1 MKRKEFYMATTF
13 PQIGNKVVA
22 KVIDTAGN
30 CTIGMQK
37 GDEFELSVHKCG
49 DFCGYFYHNIFN
61 WVTMLQFGGTFPM
74 GDPDVMEWVC
84 PNPRNQVKIQLT
96 RIKN

>member
-1 MKRKEFYMATTF
+1 MTTTF

-22 KVIDTAGN
+22 MVIDKAGD

-37 GDEFELSVHKCG
+37 GDEFELSIHKCG

-61 WVTMLQFGGTFPM
+61 WVAMLQFGGTFPM

-84 PNPRNQVKIQLT
+84 PNPQNQVKIQLT
-96 RIKN
+96 RIKS